1 MTRAEYRMM
10 GERFHG
16 DGWETAEVDY
26 FAGPLHEEHLD
37 GLRSTRDGMN
47 AIMRGRMLPPEVG
60 MFRRVWIEKQGWNPV
75 DPEDV
80 DDDATTVIARAD
92 LDAAEAAAQPEQP
105 QETDQDDDTAA
116 EDTETVPAQP
126 RPARGARGR
135 FAPKAG
141 GKQ

>member
-60 MFRRVWIEKQGWNPV
+60 MFRRVWIERQEWHTV
-75 DPEDV
+75 DPEDI
-80 DDDATTVIARAD
+80 DDDATQVIDRPV
-92 LDAAEAAAQPEQP
+92 LPEEAHEQPEQP
-105 QETDQDDDTAA
+105 QEADQDTGSGGGDA
-116 EDTETVPAQP
+116 ETVPAQP
-126 RPARGARGR
+126 KPARGAGGR
-135 FAPKAG
+135 FLPRGEKR
-141 GKQ
+141 